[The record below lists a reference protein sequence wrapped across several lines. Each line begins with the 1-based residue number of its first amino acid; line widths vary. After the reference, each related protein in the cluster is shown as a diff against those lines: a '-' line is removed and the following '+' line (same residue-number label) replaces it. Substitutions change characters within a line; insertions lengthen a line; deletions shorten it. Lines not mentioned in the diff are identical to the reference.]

1 MTIPR
6 RFEPLSCSLT
16 GLRARMTMS
25 DFERK
30 YSPGY
35 RHMICLQKTKGLT
48 VVMLDDAG
56 YKVHLGIG
64 HELPGELNWKNLFL

>member
-1 MTIPR
+1 
-6 RFEPLSCSLT
+6 
-16 GLRARMTMS
+16 MTMS

-35 RHMICLQKTKGLT
+35 RHMICLGKQT

-56 YKVHLGIG
+56 YKVHLGLVMNYRG
-64 HELPGELNWKNLFL
+64 N